1 MCMQYETHTDATL
14 KKLYHLSLEKVT
26 NYISLFI
33 DMLRVMR
40 VL

>member
-1 MCMQYETHTDATL
+1 MYIQYETHTDATF

-33 DMLRVMR
+33 DILKR